1 MTCRDWFQLTLKEG
15 LTMYRDAR
23 YTTDMTAAATKRIND
38 TRSLRERQFLED
50 AGGLAHPIRPE
61 SYISMSNFCERQ
73 ATRGFLVRDLLQAL
87 AQSSVLIAAVAPDT
101 ATVYSKGQEICRM
114 YENLLGVDGF
124 RSGMDLYF
132 ERHDGQAVTCDDF
145 RAAMADANGVSDGLA
160 QFEQW

>member
-1 MTCRDWFQLTLKEG
+1 VTCRDWFQLTLKEG

-73 ATRGFLVRDLLQAL
+73 TTPGSLQTL

-114 YENLLGVDGF
+114 YENLLGVGGF